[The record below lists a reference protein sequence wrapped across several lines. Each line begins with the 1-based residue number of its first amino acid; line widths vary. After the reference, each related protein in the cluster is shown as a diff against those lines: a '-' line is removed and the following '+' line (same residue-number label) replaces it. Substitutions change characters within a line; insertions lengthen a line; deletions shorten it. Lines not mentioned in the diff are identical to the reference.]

1 MNAAGTALINK
12 QTQALNS
19 WFARHAWRR
28 DNAWRVADTYEL
40 LKSVYDVTRA
50 QVGGVQIMQALRTG
64 APLQQERLKSHRE
77 VTDEFCEML
86 EQQFSRQMDDYAR
99 ATARLNIETGYAL
112 VWMTLEDETL
122 DHQLMLKA
130 GSGMIQAYWAKFL
143 EAYR

>member
-1 MNAAGTALINK
+1 VNAAGTALINK

-122 DHQLMLKA
+122 DHQLMRKA
-130 GSGMIQAYWAKFL
+130 GSGMIQDYWAKFL